1 MKEFADV
8 KISII
13 GCGWLG
19 LPLAINLIDKG
30 FKVNGSS
37 TSNEKLAYLKANDI
51 APFLV
56 QLGKPYNNH
65 LTDFLKSE
73 LLIVNV
79 PPGRNNENVN
89 DYSNKMLELAKAVSE
104 STIKK
109 IIFISSTSVYNEN
122 NELVDETSMS
132 LSNSSSGQ
140 RMIDAENIFKNLKQV
155 DTTIIRM
162 AGLIG
167 PKRHPGRFFAGKEN
181 IPNGLSPINLIHL
194 DYCIGIIEYVIKN
207 ALWNKVFNGAAPTHP
222 TKMEFYDLASQK
234 LYDKRAKFIEEKGEF
249 KIVDSSKIINEG
261 YQFKHPNLME
271 WLLQNPQN

>member
-1 MKEFADV
+1 MKEFVDV
-8 KISII
+8 KISVI

-37 TSNEKLAYLKANDI
+37 TSNEKLAALKANAI

-56 QLGKPYNNH
+56 QLGKPNNNS
-65 LTDFLKSE
+65 LSDFLKAD

-79 PPGRNNENVN
+79 PPGRNNEDVN

-109 IIFISSTSVYNEN
+109 IIFISSTSVYDEI

-132 LSNSSSGQ
+132 LSNSNSGQ
-140 RMIDAENIFKNLKQV
+140 RMIDAENIFRNLEQV

-194 DYCIGIIEYVIKN
+194 DDCIGIIEYVIKN

-234 LYDKRAKFIEEKGEF
+234 LYDKRAKFLEEKGDF

>member
-194 DYCIGIIEYVIKN
+194 DDCIGIIEYVIKN